1 MANVNNNSNANNN
14 NNNDNNNNNNNNNIN
29 MNMNTGR
36 TIPDNIIIN
45 PGDIWS
51 LENLEHLI
59 DLRVDGCSSD
69 EEGQHYP
76 DSINLR
82 PGAGATFT
90 SSSCVAFRKMML
102 FSMEALKLHF

>member
-1 MANVNNNSNANNN
+1 
-14 NNNDNNNNNNNNNIN
+14 

-59 DLRVDGCSSD
+59 DLKVDGCSSD
-69 EEGQHYP
+69 EESQHYP
-76 DSINLR
+76 DSVNLR